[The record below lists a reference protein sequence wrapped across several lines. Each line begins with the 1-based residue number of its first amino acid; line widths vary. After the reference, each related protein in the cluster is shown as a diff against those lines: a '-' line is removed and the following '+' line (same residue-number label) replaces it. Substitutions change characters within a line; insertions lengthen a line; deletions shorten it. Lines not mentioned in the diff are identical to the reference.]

1 MDEKIRNIYL
11 RLQML
16 HSKPCRSLIWMVTRW
31 RRVNDFTQCGHL
43 KIRPRLRFGSSG
55 SRILRGRPRF
65 RFGCDSKFCRLES
78 L

>member
-1 MDEKIRNIYL
+1 
-11 RLQML
+11 ML
-16 HSKPCRSLIWMVTRW
+16 TRW

-43 KIRPRLRFGSSG
+43 KIRPRLRFGSSAG

-65 RFGCDSKFCRLES
+65 RLDCDANFCRLES